1 MKLRVLEEWLQGLDE
16 FEKPKVILEQYAT
29 PPHIASCMMH
39 TMQVKLYFL
48 SMHDS
53 LIIYFNDNPFAMP
66 TF

>member
-39 TMQVKLYFL
+39 TMQVKSYFL
-48 SMHDS
+48 
-53 LIIYFNDNPFAMP
+53 LNNNVN
-66 TF
+66 